1 MLEYLVKSNAR
12 RSLLL
17 LLWRDDLSGC
27 VSDLAR
33 RAGLSFS
40 AAHRELEEM
49 QAAGLAASVRM
60 GKKVIYRA
68 NRDHPMG
75 ELLSKLL
82 TTSAQAPMP
91 GLDDRE
97 ENDRVMKNL
106 KWLGLPLSGKSL
118 SARDKMKPE
127 EALARALVLAHRDP
141 SLAKALPVLV
151 YRLYDELD
159 WNDLLGRSRELRE
172 LRTLGFFLQITGKL
186 SGRDDLKTMA
196 SSLHDGRERKQR
208 NFFQTRSGEF
218 NERLAKINTPEIA
231 GSWNYIMNMPLESFR
246 SFFEK
251 HVGMSVKKS
260 RSRLRYTR
268 E

>member
-1 MLEYLVKSNAR
+1 MLEYLVRSNAR
-12 RSLLL
+12 RGLLL
-17 LLWRDDLSGC
+17 LLWRDNLSGC

-40 AAHRELEEM
+40 AVHRELEEM
-49 QAAGLAASVRM
+49 QAAGLAVSVRM
-60 GKKVIYRA
+60 GKKVVYRA
-68 NRDHPMG
+68 NRDHHLG
-75 ELLSKLL
+75 GLLSELLA
-82 TTSAQAPMP
+82 TAIQTPMR
-91 GLDDRE
+91 GQNDRE
-97 ENDRVMKNL
+97 EHDRVMKNL
-106 KWLGLPLSGKSL
+106 KWLGLPLSGRSL
-118 SARDKMKPE
+118 SARDKMNPE

-151 YRLYDELD
+151 YKLCDELD

-172 LRTLGFFLQITGKL
+172 LRALGFFLQLAGQL

-218 NERLAKINTPEIA
+218 YERLAKINTPEIA
-231 GSWNYIMNMPLESFR
+231 GSWNYIINMPLESFR

-251 HVGMSVKKS
+251 HVGTSVNQ
-260 RSRLRYTR
+260 
-268 E
+268 